1 MVHISICVYADDIII
16 LGISV
21 YRTKY
26 GSLSNQ
32 RIGLEAIADKTKW
45 SYMVMARY
53 QVAGKFHVLKIDN
66 KTS

>member
-1 MVHISICVYADDIII
+1 